1 MKEPIIR
8 KLEGIDEYFQINND
22 GSVRHI
28 FRGREVEEKEETG
41 YDPVVLA
48 GEIFV
53 TWLETKEPTY
63 LEEHELRQIA
73 KKATLA
79 ATVFHEAVVDLM
91 TETD

>member
-1 MKEPIIR
+1 MKESIIR
-8 KLEGIDEYFQINND
+8 KLEGKEEYLQIDNN
-22 GSVRHI
+22 GIVRPVPWN
-28 FRGREVEEKEETG
+28 GKMEEKEETG

-63 LEEHELRQIA
+63 LEEQELRQIA